1 VKVINVSIIILQ
13 GSNDTMQPQLHEYFD
28 IPKPENSQQI
38 KWQDFDVVNYL
49 KKTWVQPNEDPFLK
63 YKYNQT
69 ASDLLP
75 MNRDIP
81 DFRHP
86 EFVCRHVNIPQSLI
100 YLRITA
106 SALFFTFV

>member
-1 VKVINVSIIILQ
+1 MSIIMLQ
-13 GSNDTMQPQLHEYFD
+13 GNNHRMLHQQHKYLG
-28 IPKPENSQQI
+28 ISKPEHSQQI

-75 MNRDIP
+75 MNRDVP

-86 EFVCRHVNIPQSLI
+86 EFVCRHV
-100 YLRITA
+100 
-106 SALFFTFV
+106 LFDISSDDLSNA